1 MTGFIYWRAR
11 RAERADPW
19 FVMAHWKI
27 ALRHCRLLLIGYG
40 ITGGILLLASLLTLG
55 MQGNMQEIFFTA
67 ITRLGVMPTVILVF
81 VSFILESS
89 ALFQAV
95 RGEVPDAI
103 VNRYPAPE
111 GLIEPQGR
119 NTGE

>member
-1 MTGFIYWRAR
+1 
-11 RAERADPW
+11 
-19 FVMAHWKI
+19 MAHWKI

-67 ITRLGVMPTVILVF
+67 LTRLGVMPTVILVF